1 MRRDESGQ
9 VTAFVV
15 TMMSALLMLGGL
27 VFDGGK
33 TLAAKRQA
41 INEAE
46 AASRAGAQSLDA
58 SAYRSTGN
66 VALDPVAA
74 RRAAMSYLSATG
86 NTGTVQVVGD
96 EVRVTVTHVE
106 PTSILSIA
114 GIQQFTVT
122 GNGVAHAVRGVEV
135 PE

>member
-1 MRRDESGQ
+1 MRKNESGQ

-15 TMMSALLMLGGL
+15 TMMSALLLMGGL

-33 TLAAKRQA
+33 TLTAKRQA

-46 AASRAGAQSLDA
+46 AAARAGAQSLDT
-58 SAYRSTGN
+58 SAYRTTG
-66 VALDPVAA
+66 VVSLDPAAA
-74 RRAAMSYLSATG
+74 RQAALAYLSATG
-86 NTGTVQVVGD
+86 DSGTVQVQGD
-96 EVRVTVTHVE
+96 EVRVTVTHIE

-114 GIQQFTVT
+114 GVRQFTVT
-122 GNGVAHAVRGVEV
+122 GTGVAHAVRGVEV

>member
-1 MRRDESGQ
+1 MRRNESGQ

-15 TMMSALLMLGGL
+15 TMMSSLLLLGGL
-27 VFDGGK
+27 VFDGGN

-46 AASRAGAQSLDA
+46 AAARAGAQALDA
-58 SAYRSTGN
+58 SAYRSTGA
-66 VALDPVAA
+66 VTLDPVAA
-74 RRAAMSYLSATG
+74 RQAATAYLSATG
-86 NTGTVQVVGD
+86 DSGAVQIQGD
-96 EVRVTVTHVE
+96 EVRVTVTRSE

-114 GIQQFTVT
+114 GIHQFTVT
-122 GNGVAHAVRGVEV
+122 GTGVAHAVRGVEV